1 MTDYR
6 DCNAIY
12 RLNMSEGYYAIESL
26 VQSGLVYVVAPG
38 EIAVLRGTQAVRAKF
53 SEIDKLCKRFK
64 SKAVRDEIKAV
75 YEDTK
80 YIKDDYS

>member
-6 DCNAIY
+6 NTKALY
-12 RLNMSEGYYAIESL
+12 RLGMSEGYYAIESL

-53 SEIDKLCKRFK
+53 TEITELCKRFK
-64 SKAVRDEIKAV
+64 DKAVRDEIMAV

>member
-6 DCNAIY
+6 NTKALY
-12 RLNMSEGYYAIESL
+12 RLGMSEGYYAIESL

-38 EIAVLRGTQAVRAKF
+38 EIAVLRGTQAVR
-53 SEIDKLCKRFK
+53 
-64 SKAVRDEIKAV
+64 DEIMAV

-80 YIKDDYS
+80 YIKDD